1 MVGRTVLHY
10 RLIEKIGSGGMGEIY
25 KAQDSR
31 LNRFVAIKVLTA
43 AKSGDADRRRRFIQ
57 EAQAASALN
66 HPNIITI
73 HDIIAEPDTDYL
85 VMEFV
90 AGMTLLDLIPSGG
103 LRVPQVLRYSCQ
115 MADALSV
122 AHDAGIIHRDFKPG
136 NVMITSSGLVKV
148 LDFGLAKLTDRSP
161 ASQFEA
167 AATVSHMPL
176 TVEGSIMGTVSYMS
190 PEQAEGKRV
199 DARSDIFSFGAV
211 VYEMVTG
218 FRAFRGDSSVSTLSA
233 VLRDDVRPISETA
246 PDVPWELE
254 QIIGRCLYKSPDNRF
269 QSMKEVE
276 QALIVLRRQS
286 DSGVLYRPISN
297 PPVAPVPQVAPVS
310 QVPSV
315 SDPQVGSRPPG
326 ETPPVLTATAGPV
339 SSMPQVPARSPR
351 AERRA
356 KNDLIFGIV
365 CILLLA
371 AAVVGGWWYI
381 QHKPGAQAKIEAPPP
396 APTPVTKPA
405 PMPAAAPALPPAES
419 ELTNDNIVEMVQ
431 AKVAPSVICSQIKS
445 TKTKFNFSTSEV
457 IRLTKAG
464 VPESVINAMRD
475 PKGTSAVAA
484 PPTTIPPVNGLPSP
498 KSGSNEAVLVSM
510 DDGLP
515 FRIILDQDVP
525 ADAPQ
530 GASLRFFAADGLHV
544 GDAVVIAKGAA
555 VTGSIASEPGKKN
568 FLGRGG
574 KMTFRLEKV
583 DAIDGQKISVRAAAK
598 RRADGVT
605 ARPLDS
611 GKGPKS
617 KELAAARGTQYVGY
631 IDGQQTVSLRK

>member
-122 AHDAGIIHRDFKPG
+122 AHEAGIIHRDFKPG

-254 QIIGRCLYKSPDNRF
+254 QIIGRCLHKNPDNRF

-276 QALIVLRRQS
+276 QAMIVLRRQS

-297 PPVAPVPQVAPVS
+297 PPVAPVSQIPPVS
-310 QVPSV
+310 E
-315 SDPQVGSRPPG
+315 DPQVGSRPPG
-326 ETPPVLTATAGPV
+326 ETPPVTAARAVPV
-339 SSMPQVPARSPR
+339 PSIPQVSARSPR

-371 AAVVGGWWYI
+371 AAVIGGWWYI
-381 QHKPGAQAKIEAPPP
+381 QHKPGAQAKIQAPPP
-396 APTPVTKPA
+396 TQTPVTKPA
-405 PMPAAAPALPPAES
+405 PMPAATPPPPTAES
-419 ELTNDNIVEMVQ
+419 ELTNDNIIEMVQ
-431 AKVAPSVICSQIKS
+431 AKVAPSVICSQIRS
-445 TKTKFNFSTSEV
+445 SKTKFNFSTAEV

-464 VPESVINAMRD
+464 VPESVINSMRD
-475 PKGTSAVAA
+475 PKGTSAVVG

-498 KSGSNEAVLVSM
+498 KSESHEAVLISV

-515 FRIILDQDVP
+515 FRLILDQDVP
-525 ADAPQ
+525 ADAAQ
-530 GASLRFFAADGLHV
+530 GASLRFFAADGLQV

-555 VTGSIASEPGKKN
+555 VTGSIASEPGKKK
-568 FLGRGG
+568 FLGIGG
-574 KMTFRLEKV
+574 KGTFRLEKV
-583 DAIDGQKISVRAAAK
+583 DAVDGQKISVRAAAK
-598 RRADGVT
+598 GRADGLT

-611 GKGPKS
+611 GKGAKP

-631 IDGQQTVSLRK
+631 IDGQQTVSVRK

>member
-25 KAQDSR
+25 KAQDAR
-31 LNRFVAIKVLTA
+31 LNRFVAIKALTA

-115 MADALSV
+115 MADALSA
-122 AHDAGIIHRDFKPG
+122 AHAAGIIHRDFKPG
-136 NVMITSSGLVKV
+136 NVMVTSSGLVKV

-199 DARSDIFSFGAV
+199 DARSDIFSFGTV

-218 FRAFRGDSSVSTLSA
+218 FRAFRGESSVSTLSA

-246 PDVPWELE
+246 PDVPVELE
-254 QIIGRCLYKSPDNRF
+254 QIIGRCLYKNPDDRY

-276 QALIVLRRQS
+276 QALVVLRRQS

-297 PPVAPVPQVAPVS
+297 PPAPP
-310 QVPSV
+310 VPSV
-315 SDPQVGSRPPG
+315 PPVSEDPQIGSRPPG
-326 ETPPVLTATAGPV
+326 APTV
-339 SSMPQVPARSPR
+339 STEMAVPAVSMPQVSARSPR
-351 AERRA
+351 EERRA

-371 AAVVGGWWYI
+371 GAAFGSYWYI
-381 QHKPGAQAKIEAPPP
+381 KHRSSAQATVQAPSSAPAPVNAPASVPAATPAPPP
-396 APTPVTKPA
+396 AETV
-405 PMPAAAPALPPAES
+405 
-419 ELTNDNIVEMVQ
+419 LTNDSIVEMVQ
-431 AKVAPSVICSQIKS
+431 AKVPPSVIIGQMRS
-445 TKTKFNFSTSEV
+445 TKTKFNFSTAEL
-457 IRLTKAG
+457 IRLSKAG
-464 VPESVINAMRD
+464 VPENVINAMRD
-475 PKGTSAVAA
+475 PKGTSALVV
-484 PPTTIPPVNGLPSP
+484 PPSTAVPSGNGLPPP
-498 KSGSNEAVLVSM
+498 KIGSHEAVLISV

-515 FRIILDQDVP
+515 FRITLDQDVLM
-525 ADAPQ
+525 DVPQ
-530 GASLRFFAADGLHV
+530 GTPLRFFATDGLQV
-544 GDAVVIAKGAA
+544 GDALVIAKGAG
-555 VTGSIASEPGKKN
+555 VTGSIASEPGKKK
-568 FLGRGG
+568 FLGMGG

-583 DAIDGQKISVRAAAK
+583 DAADGQKISVRAAPK
-598 RRADGVT
+598 PRPGGPN
-605 ARPLDS
+605 ARPLDT
-611 GKGPKS
+611 GKGSKS
-617 KELAAARGTQYVGY
+617 KDLAAARGSQYIGY
-631 IDGQQTVSLRK
+631 IDGQQTVSVRK

>member
-25 KAQDSR
+25 KAQDAR

-43 AKSGDADRRRRFIQ
+43 GKSGDADRRRRFIQ

-115 MADALSV
+115 MADALSA
-122 AHDAGIIHRDFKPG
+122 AHAAGIIHRDFKPG

-161 ASQFEA
+161 VSQFEA

-218 FRAFRGDSSVSTLSA
+218 FRAFKGDSSVSTLSA

-254 QIIGRCLYKSPDNRF
+254 QIIDRCLHKSPDNRF
-269 QSMKEVE
+269 QAMKEVE

-297 PPVAPVPQVAPVS
+297 PPTPPVPLPVPPVS
-310 QVPSV
+310 E
-315 SDPQVGSRPPG
+315 DPQVGSRPPG
-326 ETPPVLTATAGPV
+326 ETPIVPTATGVPAPSV
-339 SSMPQVPARSPR
+339 PQAAARSPR

-371 AAVVGGWWYI
+371 AAVFGGWWYI
-381 QHKPGAQAKIEAPPP
+381 QHRPGGQATVQAPPSAPAPVTAPAPVPAPPP
-396 APTPVTKPA
+396 AETV
-405 PMPAAAPALPPAES
+405 
-419 ELTNDNIVEMVQ
+419 LTNDSVVEMVE
-431 AKVAPSVICSQIKS
+431 AKVPPSVIIGHIRS

-475 PKGTSAVAA
+475 PKGTSAVGT
-484 PPTTIPPVNGLPSP
+484 PPTTVPPVNGLPP
-498 KSGSNEAVLVSM
+498 AKPGTHEAVLISV

-515 FRIILDQDVP
+515 FRITLDEDVLN
-525 ADAPQ
+525 DAPQ
-530 GASLRFFAADGLHV
+530 STPVRFIATDGLQV
-544 GDAVVIAKGAA
+544 GDAMVISKGAG
-555 VTGSIASEPGKKN
+555 VTGSVASEPGRKK
-568 FLGRGG
+568 FLGMGG

-583 DAIDGQKISVRAAAK
+583 DAVDGQKISIRAAAK
-598 RRADGVT
+598 PRPGGPN
-605 ARPLDS
+605 ARPFDT
-611 GKGPKS
+611 GKGSKS
-617 KELAAARGTQYVGY
+617 KEFAGARGTQYIGY
-631 IDGQQTVSLRK
+631 IDGQQTVSVHK